1 MAAEGS
7 SLLERAREAARS
19 FVEGRR
25 ALYQTEQDLARR
37 AADLE
42 RRARVL
48 SEGTAAIV
56 NELEGLGI
64 SPGGETFPNYLK
76 RGFEEIRAR
85 LESLPYSGP
94 AEKRYPEPPPFS
106 PPTTSPAPGFEVD
119 SSPAAVDEVAH
130 GAAGSAKKEEMPEGF
145 VMGGVDTG
153 MVYGPT
159 GIDETAVYED
169 LISRMHSA
177 LTGVEGAPPKK
188 DGEPKE
194 KYFAR
199 LSQFLIS
206 HAPEIE
212 KTFSDEISL
221 LEISREDLKSIS
233 KEHPEV
239 SNFKSVKKLDKS
251 RSVQLFVPSA
261 LERLYKNRFGFGD
274 DSS

>member
-25 ALYQTEQDLARR
+25 ALYQAEQDLARR
-37 AADLE
+37 EADLE
-42 RRARVL
+42 QRARVL
-48 SEGTAAIV
+48 SDGTAVIV
-56 NELEGLGI
+56 KELETLGI
-64 SPGGETFPNYLK
+64 SPGGESFPNYLK
-76 RGFEEIRAR
+76 RGFEEIRKR
-85 LESLPYSGP
+85 YGGP
-94 AEKRYPEPPPFS
+94 AEETHSEPLSSLPS
-106 PPTTSPAPGFEVD
+106 ITSPLPRLEVD

-130 GAAGSAKKEEMPEGF
+130 GAAGSTKKEEEMPEGF

-169 LISRMHSA
+169 LISRMSLA
-177 LTGVEGAPPKK
+177 LSGVEGAPAKK
-188 DGEPKE
+188 DGELKE

-199 LSQFLIS
+199 LSQFLIL

-212 KTFSDEISL
+212 KTFDTEVSL
-221 LEISREDLKSIS
+221 LEISREDFKSIS

-239 SNFKSVKKLDKS
+239 SSFRSIKKADANQP
-251 RSVQLFVPSA
+251 VQLFMPAA
-261 LERLYKNRFGFGD
+261 LERLYKNKFGFGD